1 MPLYSSVRP
10 CSLWTLG
17 TVWEKYAKLTYLG
30 VWWLEA
36 GCPDAVQDK
45 LLELI
50 GRIVK
55 REMCLKSKVFSNWKH
70 MEVCIE
76 TQVRRKASAVL
87 ARVDAHVRKKCQ
99 RLASVD
105 GGRTC
110 A

>member
-30 VWWLEA
+30 LWLLEA

-45 LLELI
+45 LFELMKT
-50 GRIVK
+50 IVK
-55 REMCLKSKVFSNWKH
+55 REFRLKSEVFLNWKH

-76 TQVRRKASAVL
+76 TQVRRKAAALL

-99 RLASVD
+99 REAPY
-105 GGRTC
+105 
-110 A
+110 

>member
-30 VWWLEA
+30 LWWLEA

-50 GRIVK
+50 GKIVK
-55 REMCLKSKVFSNWKH
+55 REVCLKSKVFLNWKH

-76 TQVRRKASAVL
+76 TQVRRKAAAFL

-99 RLASVD
+99 RVAPY
-105 GGRTC
+105 
-110 A
+110 